1 MTVYCIIYTYIY
13 KYIYIY
19 IYIKYYIYI
28 YLYIL
33 YIEGDNMQKTL
44 WRLMESLHNMPSI

>member
-1 MTVYCIIYTYIY
+1 MYILN
-13 KYIYIY
+13 I
-19 IYIKYYIYI
+19 IYI

-33 YIEGDNMQKTL
+33 YIERDNMQKTL